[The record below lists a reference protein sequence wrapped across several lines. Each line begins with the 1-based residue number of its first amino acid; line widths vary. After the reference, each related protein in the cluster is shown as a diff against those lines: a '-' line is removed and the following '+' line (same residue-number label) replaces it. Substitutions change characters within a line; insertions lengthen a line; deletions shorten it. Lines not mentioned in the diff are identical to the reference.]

1 MGMHRAQPHPGEAI
15 SVAELGKDSSL
26 SSHGRIDLATS
37 QAASFKTSGPSR
49 KHLWKEDSLET
60 RARDEAEQAQLRAR
74 LVLKASRAH
83 HETD

>member
-1 MGMHRAQPHPGEAI
+1 MASGHAQSPAPPI

-26 SSHGRIDLATS
+26 LSHGRINLATS

-60 RARDEAEQAQLRAR
+60 RARDERPSKLS
-74 LVLKASRAH
+74 SRRG
-83 HETD
+83 